1 VAFYDNKDDFKR
13 IVGSVYKSHIR
24 KVEKRFQE
32 NAQIKLAEKN
42 SEIEKLKEKEPNLDL
57 YLIDENKNHVKELAI
72 RKTPYE
78 YRKAFVEEVSDTKQN
93 TDIDKFKLLYDTF
106 RPKDEEIIN
115 YINSINHMVVV
126 KLVIENKGNYIAKN
140 FNVELFS
147 SDGITFENELPQRPK
162 GNLLDFDSLK
172 NIPNIIKKNYEP
184 VIVNENNIRF
194 KVDELIQGYTLNL
207 REIFLHF
214 ENNLIGKKFEFK
226 YIIVGEN
233 CKEKTGKFYL
243 SIELQPLQTINYER
257 IKNKSSRDLI

>member
-1 VAFYDNKDDFKR
+1 
-13 IVGSVYKSHIR
+13 
-24 KVEKRFQE
+24 
-32 NAQIKLAEKN
+32 
-42 SEIEKLKEKEPNLDL
+42 
-57 YLIDENKNHVKELAI
+57 
-72 RKTPYE
+72 
-78 YRKAFVEEVSDTKQN
+78 VEEVSDTKQN